1 MHPKKIKSK
10 KNISERAV
18 ALLHVACV
26 SVSLSMT
33 RFSMFLL
40 EIENH
45 VTLLF

>member
-1 MHPKKIKSK
+1 MHPKKNKSK
-10 KNISERAV
+10 KKQTERAV
-18 ALLHVACV
+18 ALLHVACL
-26 SVSLSMT
+26 SVCLSMT